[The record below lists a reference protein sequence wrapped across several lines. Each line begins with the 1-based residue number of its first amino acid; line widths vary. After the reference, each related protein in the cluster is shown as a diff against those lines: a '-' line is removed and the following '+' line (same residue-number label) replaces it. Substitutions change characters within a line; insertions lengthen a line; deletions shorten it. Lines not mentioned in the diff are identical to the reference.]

1 VKFLGLAG
9 YVIRRAVYS
18 FFLVVGAV
26 FLVFLLTHVVAP
38 NPAQLWAG
46 PRATPSLVQAVVAEY
61 HLDKPVQVQLLYYLA
76 EIFTFN
82 FGISP
87 FFKQPVASLISIYF
101 PRTLELS
108 FFAMVITVVLGIVT
122 GAFGAAHQ
130 DRKGDYTVRG
140 IYMVS
145 WSMPPFLVALLL
157 QLFFAYQWNLFP
169 SSLLADPSLTTPRA
183 VTGLPLIDSLIA
195 GDLSFFYST
204 FLHLVLPAVALA
216 LISFGLI
223 TRITRSAM
231 LESLRSEYVRTA
243 VMKGTGTRRAV
254 YVHALKNSLLPVI
267 TVIALTFSYVIAG
280 AVVVEEI
287 FSYEGM
293 GYLITQSVY
302 NYDYPTLIGSTIVIV
317 VAVVVINFAADVLYA
332 VVDPRIRL
340 GA

>member
-1 VKFLGLAG
+1 MGLVG
-9 YVIRRAVYS
+9 YVLRRAVYS
-18 FFLVVGAV
+18 VLLVIGAV

-38 NPAQLWAG
+38 NPATLWAG
-46 PRATPSLVQAVVAEY
+46 PRAPPSVVQAVVAEY
-61 HLDKPVQVQLLYYLA
+61 HLNAPAHIQLLYYLE
-76 EIFTFN
+76 EILTFN

-87 FFKQPVASLISIYF
+87 FFKQPIASLISIYF

-130 DRKGDYTVRG
+130 DRKGDYAVRG
-140 IYMVS
+140 IYLVS

-169 SSLLADPSLTTPRA
+169 SSLLADPTLTAPKA
-183 VTGLPLIDSLIA
+183 ITGLPLIDSLVA
-195 GDLSFFYST
+195 GDYPYLYST
-204 FLHLVLPAVALA
+204 LVHLVLPAVALA

-223 TRITRSAM
+223 TRITRSSM
-231 LESLRSEYVRTA
+231 LESLRADYVRTA
-243 VMKGTGTRRAV
+243 VMKGIGTRRAV
-254 YVHALKNSLLPVI
+254 YFHALKNSLLPVI

-340 GA
+340 GG

>member
-1 VKFLGLAG
+1 MGLWG
-9 YVIRRAVYS
+9 YVVRRGVYS

-26 FLVFLLTHVVAP
+26 VLVFLLTRVAAP
-38 NPAQLWAG
+38 DPAALWAG
-46 PRATPSLVQAVVAEY
+46 PRAPPSVIRAVVAEY
-61 HLDKPVQVQLLYYLA
+61 HLDQPVEVQLLYYLK

-87 FFKQPVASLISIYF
+87 FFRQPVASLISVYF

-108 FFAMVITVVLGIVT
+108 FFAMGLTIVLGIVT

-130 DRKGDYTVRG
+130 DRKGDLAVRG
-140 IYMVS
+140 VYLFS

-157 QLFFAYQWNLFP
+157 QFVFAYQWSVFP
-169 SSLLADPSLTTPRA
+169 SGNLADPALTPPGT
-183 VTGLPLIDSLIA
+183 VTGLPLVDSLIA
-195 GDLSFFYST
+195 GDYPYFYST
-204 FLHLVLPAVALA
+204 LSHLVLPTLALA

-223 TRITRSAM
+223 TRITRSSM
-231 LESLRSEYVRTA
+231 LQSLKADYVRTA
-243 VMKGTGTRRAV
+243 VMKGIGTRRAV

-287 FSYEGM
+287 FGYEGM

-302 NYDYPTLIGSTIVIV
+302 NFDYPTLIGSTIVIV
-317 VAVVVINFAADVLYA
+317 VAVLAINFVADVLYA

-340 GA
+340 GN

>member
-1 VKFLGLAG
+1 MGIVG
-9 YVIRRAVYS
+9 YAIRRAVYS
-18 FFLVVGAV
+18 FLLVIGAV
-26 FLVFLLTHVVAP
+26 ILVFLLTHLVAP
-38 NPAQLWAG
+38 NPATLWAG
-46 PRATPSLVQAVVAEY
+46 PRAPPSVVQAVVAEY
-61 HLDKPVQVQLLYYLA
+61 HLDAPVHIQLFYYLQ
-76 EIFTFN
+76 EVFTFN
-82 FGISP
+82 FGVSP
-87 FFKQPVASLISIYF
+87 FFKQPVAGLVSTYF
-101 PRTLELS
+101 PRTLELC
-108 FFAMVITVVLGIVT
+108 FFAMVITVLLGVVT

-130 DRKGDYTVRG
+130 DRKGDYAVRG
-140 IYMVS
+140 IYLVS

-169 SSLLADPSLTTPRA
+169 SSLLADPTLITPKA
-183 VTGLPLIDSLIA
+183 VTGLPLLDSLIA
-195 GDLSFFYST
+195 GDYAFFSST
-204 FLHLVLPAVALA
+204 LVHLILPALALA

-223 TRITRSAM
+223 TRIPRSAM
-231 LESLRSEYVRTA
+231 LESLRADYVRTA
-243 VMKGTGTRRAV
+243 IMKGIGSRRAV

-317 VAVVVINFAADVLYA
+317 IAVVVINFAADLLYA
-332 VVDPRIRL
+332 IVDPRIRL

>member
-1 VKFLGLAG
+1 MGLVG
-9 YVIRRAVYS
+9 YVLRRAIYS
-18 FFLVVGAV
+18 VLLVIGAV

-38 NPAQLWAG
+38 NPAILWAG
-46 PRATPSLVQAVVAEY
+46 PRAPPSVVQAVVAEY
-61 HLDKPVQVQLLYYLA
+61 HLDAPVHIQLLYYLE
-76 EIFTFN
+76 EILTFN

-87 FFKQPVASLISIYF
+87 FFKQPIASLIFIYF

-130 DRKGDYTVRG
+130 DRKGDYAVRG
-140 IYMVS
+140 IYLVS

-169 SSLLADPSLTTPRA
+169 SSLLADPTLTAPKA
-183 VTGLPLIDSLIA
+183 ITGLPLIDSLVA
-195 GDLSFFYST
+195 GDYPYLYST
-204 FLHLVLPAVALA
+204 LVHLVLPAAALA

-223 TRITRSAM
+223 TRITRSSM
-231 LESLRSEYVRTA
+231 LESLRADYVRTA
-243 VMKGTGTRRAV
+243 VMKGIGTRKAV
-254 YVHALKNSLLPVI
+254 YFHALKNSLLPVI

-340 GA
+340 GG